1 MGRTGRKRKGRI
13 IVLVGEGKE
22 EAVCGNTKIL
32 LTFDNTWIGIS
43 CWSILVKKID
53 RVVAHSP

>member
-32 LTFDNTWIGIS
+32 LTFDNT
-43 CWSILVKKID
+43 
-53 RVVAHSP
+53 